1 MKKFDLTEG
10 NENVLYT
17 ITLMMIG
24 CMIGFVLF
32 VICAFFKQF
41 GVGIT
46 IQLALLAIGL
56 VAGLIID
63 IKEKRFS
70 KHNS

>member
-24 CMIGFVLF
+24 CMIGFIIFSILT
-32 VICAFFKQF
+32 FFKLF
-41 GVGIT
+41 EVGIT

-63 IKEKRFS
+63 IKEKRFF